1 MDSTGGV
8 QIATSDSA
16 SSCGFA
22 SASASVFSPA
32 SNLEY
37 LETSSNDNAVWV
49 PKVNIALWNGVI
61 LAVEKKPYRVASD
74 RREERA
80 GVAPPSSHRP

>member
-1 MDSTGGV
+1 MDSTGGL
-8 QIATSDSA
+8 QIATADSA

-37 LETSSNDNAVWV
+37 LETSSNNA
-49 PKVNIALWNGVI
+49 ILHYGMGVI